1 MLPTFVLYT
10 LMCLKYI
17 GKPFTNFTVKNLTV
31 DETGHFTWAMFGEDD
46 SSIMSTNMF
55 KTLTEC

>member
-10 LMCLKYI
+10 LIDVSKIHWQTIYCEKS
-17 GKPFTNFTVKNLTV
+17 TV

-46 SSIMSTNMF
+46 SSIMSTIMF
-55 KTLTEC
+55 KTHTES